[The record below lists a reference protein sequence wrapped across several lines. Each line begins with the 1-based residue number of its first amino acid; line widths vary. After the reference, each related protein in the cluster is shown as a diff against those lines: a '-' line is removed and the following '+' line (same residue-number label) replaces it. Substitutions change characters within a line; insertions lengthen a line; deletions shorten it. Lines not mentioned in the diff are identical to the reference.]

1 MNDMIKITCIDGNSF
16 IPSMDHTTKKMT
28 ELIDEAIKQHPE
40 RSVSYKVFKPG
51 KMPLE
56 ELPELIQTQVKS
68 VLRVYPRCTVT
79 YENSKFSV
87 STCTCVRS
95 TYDWDHFVAG
105 VYKDNEVYT
114 LEERRQNFKEEFGY
128 APFF

>member
-1 MNDMIKITCIDGNSF
+1 MNNMIKVTNCNATVFVSICVTG
-16 IPSMDHTTKKMT
+16 TEKMCN
-28 ELIDEAIKQHPE
+28 LFDEHASEHPE
-40 RSVSYKVFKPG
+40 INLTYKVFKAG
-51 KMPLE
+51 EMPLE
-56 ELPELIQTQVKS
+56 ELPKEIQEEVKS
-68 VLRVYPRCTVT
+68 TLRAFHSCTVS
-79 YENSKFSV
+79 YEHSKFSV
-87 STCTCVRS
+87 SACTCIRS